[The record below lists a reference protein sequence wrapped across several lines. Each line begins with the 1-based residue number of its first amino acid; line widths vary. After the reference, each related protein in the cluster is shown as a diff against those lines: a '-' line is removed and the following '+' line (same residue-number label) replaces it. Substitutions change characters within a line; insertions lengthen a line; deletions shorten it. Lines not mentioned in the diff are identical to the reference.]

1 MGSLAALEAL
11 RAAAPFGRDSAG
23 SILIAD
29 MLTMRFRTLALP
41 KDPGCRCANAIAVAA

>member
-1 MGSLAALEAL
+1 MGSLAALETL
-11 RAAAPFGRDSAG
+11 RAIASFGRDTAG

-41 KDPGCRCANAIAVAA
+41 KDPGCRCAHVIAVAA